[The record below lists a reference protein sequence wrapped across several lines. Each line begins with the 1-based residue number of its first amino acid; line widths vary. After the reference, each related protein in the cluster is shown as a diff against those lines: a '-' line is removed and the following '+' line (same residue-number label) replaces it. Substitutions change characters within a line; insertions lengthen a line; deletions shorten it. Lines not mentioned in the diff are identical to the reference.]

1 MSAALLLQPLKTS
14 SFKMSG
20 VRCQNFGQDA
30 RRCSCPASHA
40 AAPLRQFFAEQLGA
54 SWRIDRF
61 LDASPSSTTAIPV
74 HVQEP
79 ARSEHSSSSS
89 AWPPQPAV
97 TKSKPSSGT
106 TAHPPKACEKLLF
119 GLLFWILFRWNWIHD
134 FLCAATHQCHHA
146 SLT

>member
-61 LDASPSSTTAIPV
+61 LDASPSSTTAIPLCMCKSLHDLSIV
-74 HVQEP
+74 AALQLGLHSLQSQNRNRLRAPLHTPPKHV
-79 ARSEHSSSSS
+79 
-89 AWPPQPAV
+89 
-97 TKSKPSSGT
+97 KSCCLAYSFGFSSGGIGFMISSVLQHT
-106 TAHPPKACEKLLF
+106 NVIMPV
-119 GLLFWILFRWNWIHD
+119 
-134 FLCAATHQCHHA
+134 
-146 SLT
+146 